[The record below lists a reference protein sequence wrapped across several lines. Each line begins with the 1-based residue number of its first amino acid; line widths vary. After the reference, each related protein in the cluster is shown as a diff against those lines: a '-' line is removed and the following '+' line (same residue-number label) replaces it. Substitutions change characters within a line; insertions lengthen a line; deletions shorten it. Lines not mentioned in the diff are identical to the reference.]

1 MKHEEK
7 FKFPKLPKFP
17 PNFPKLSLPKLPG
30 VEQAVEKALAKLT
43 GWFTVDEDQ
52 ATAILTRLRAE
63 LPTTEVWL
71 VGKPQ
76 TGKSSIVRA
85 LTGVGAEIVGQGFR
99 PHTAH
104 TQRYSY
110 PTADVPLLIFTDTVG
125 LGENQAETT
134 AVIQELQQQL
144 QPVPTQQSALDIENI
159 ETGQPY
165 ETTAEAS
172 QSVLPAVRPAAK
184 VLVLTIR
191 AGDFATDSL
200 RQIVTALRQAHPHVP
215 CLLAITCLHQLYPA
229 GIDHP
234 AYPPKFPELERVVAA
249 IQADFVP
256 LVDRVV
262 LIDFTLE
269 TDGFTPMFYGREA
282 FVEQLSELLPES
294 EARLINQLLV
304 TDIAGTQLGNL
315 YREAGRRYILP
326 FALMA
331 GTLAAVPLP
340 FATMP
345 VLTTLQT
352 TLVGL
357 LGRLYGQNLTPA
369 QAGGLVSTIAGGF
382 IAQMIGQ
389 QLVKFIPGLGS
400 VIAASWAGAYTW
412 ALGETA
418 CIYFGDLMGGKTPD
432 PDKLKAIMRSTFT
445 AAQSQFK
452 QSTFKQSSSSG
463 TLPEQSPREPSSG
476 SETPI

>member
-1 MKHEEK
+1 MKREGK
-7 FKFPKLPKFP
+7 FKFPDQWPNLPKVTL
-17 PNFPKLSLPKLPG
+17 PKLSLPKLPRPQLLKLPG
-30 VEQAVEKALAKLT
+30 ANQALAKLM
-43 GWFTVDEDQ
+43 GWFTVDEAQ
-52 ATAILTRLRAE
+52 VAAILARLRSE

-110 PTADVPLLIFTDTVG
+110 PTADVPLLSFTDTVG
-125 LGENQAETT
+125 LGESQAETE
-134 AVIQELQQQL
+134 AVIAELQQQL
-144 QPVPTQQSALDIENI
+144 QLPVQS
-159 ETGQPY
+159 P
-165 ETTAEAS
+165 AEPGKDQAS
-172 QSVLPAVRPAAK
+172 PAGMHRPAAK
-184 VLVLTIR
+184 ILVLTIR

-200 RQIVTALRQAHPHVP
+200 QQVIRALRQAYPHIP
-215 CLLAITCLHQLYPA
+215 CLLAITCLHQVYPPGA
-229 GIDHP
+229 DHP
-234 AYPPKFPELERVVAA
+234 VYPPQFPELERVVAA
-249 IQADFVP
+249 IKADFQDW
-256 LVDRVV
+256 VDRIV

-269 TDGFTPMFYGREA
+269 TDGYNPVFYGQSA

-294 EARLINQLLV
+294 EARLINQLLA
-304 TDIAGTQLGNL
+304 TDMAGTELGNL

-345 VLTTLQT
+345 ALTALQA

-357 LGRLYGQNLTPA
+357 LGRLYGQTLTPS

-382 IAQMIGQ
+382 LAQVIGQ
-389 QLVKFIPGLGS
+389 QLVKFIPIWGS
-400 VIAASWAGAYTW
+400 VVAASWAAAYTW

-418 CIYFGDLMGGKTPD
+418 CIYFGDLMGGKTPN
-432 PDKLKAIMRSTFT
+432 PDALKTMMRKTF
-445 AAQSQFK
+445 AEAQTRFK
-452 QSTFKQSSSSG
+452 QSAW
-463 TLPEQSPREPSSG
+463 PD
-476 SETPI
+476 

>member
-1 MKHEEK
+1 MKHAGK
-7 FKFPKLPKFP
+7 FKFPDKLPNLPTLK
-17 PNFPKLSLPKLPG
+17 LPKLPTLPS
-30 VEQAVEKALAKLT
+30 VEQVLAEALAKLM
-43 GWFTVDEDQ
+43 GWFTVDEAQIAD
-52 ATAILTRLRAE
+52 ILMRLRAE

-85 LTGVGAEIVGQGFR
+85 LTGVGAEIIGQGFR

-110 PTADVPLLIFTDTVG
+110 PTADMPLLIFTDTVG
-125 LGENQAETT
+125 LGESQTETV
-134 AVIQELQQQL
+134 ALIQELQQQL
-144 QPVPTQQSALDIENI
+144 QHPATESPPQAEVTQ
-159 ETGQPY
+159 
-165 ETTAEAS
+165 
-172 QSVLPAVRPAAK
+172 RPAAK
-184 VLVLTIR
+184 ILVLTIR

-200 RQIVTALRQAHPHVP
+200 RHIITALRQAQPSSQPPVP
-215 CLLAITCLHQLYPA
+215 CLLAITCLHQLYPSQT
-229 GIDHP
+229 DHP
-234 AYPPKFPELERVVAA
+234 AYPPQFLELERVVAA
-249 IQADFVP
+249 IKTDFAD
-256 LVDRVV
+256 LVDRIV

-269 TDGFTPMFYGREA
+269 ADGYTPMFYGQEA
-282 FVEQLSELLPES
+282 FVEQLSDLLPDAES
-294 EARLINQLLV
+294 RLINQLLA
-304 TDIAGTQLGNL
+304 TDIAGTELGNL

-345 VLTTLQT
+345 ALTALQA

-382 IAQMIGQ
+382 LAQLIGQ
-389 QLVKFIPGLGS
+389 QLVKFIPVWGS
-400 VIAASWAGAYTW
+400 VVAASWAAAYTW

-432 PDKLKAIMRSTFT
+432 PNQLKTIMRKTFT
-445 AAQSQFK
+445 EAQSRFK
-452 QSTFKQSSSSG
+452 RSIWPSNSSG
-463 TLPEQSPREPSSG
+463 TGNDGTGDTEIG
-476 SETPI
+476 

>member
-7 FKFPKLPKFP
+7 FKFPELPKFP
-17 PNFPKLSLPKLPG
+17 PNFPKLPLPKLPG
-30 VEQAVEKALAKLT
+30 VEQAIEKALAKLT

-52 ATAILTRLRAE
+52 VAAILTQLRAE

-144 QPVPTQQSALDIENI
+144 QSDLSQQSALGIENL
-159 ETGQPY
+159 ETDQPY
-165 ETTAEAS
+165 VATAAAS
-172 QSVLPAVRPAAK
+172 QVARPSAK

-215 CLLAITCLHQLYPA
+215 CLLAITCLHQLYPS

-234 AYPPKFPELERVVAA
+234 DYPPKFPELERVVAA
-249 IQADFVP
+249 IQADFAP
-256 LVDRVV
+256 LVDRVA

-269 TDGFTPMFYGREA
+269 ADGFTPMFYGREA

-357 LGRLYGQNLTPA
+357 VGRLYGQNLTPA

-400 VIAASWAGAYTW
+400 VIAASWAAAYTW

-432 PDKLKAIMRSTFT
+432 PDKLKAMMRSTFT

-463 TLPEQSPREPSSG
+463 TSLEPSPAEPSSD
-476 SETPI
+476 SERRH